1 MYMSCTSFARFILRP
16 LMGLDALADN
26 ILHFHFS
33 RAFMIYK
40 MSLILKEKPVKS
52 QNTVFGLLLHSLSFS
67 FAL

>member
-1 MYMSCTSFARFILRP
+1 
-16 LMGLDALADN
+16 MGLDALADN
-26 ILHFHFS
+26 IILHFHFS